1 MRFFLSCFFLVSF
14 LNVFSQDED
23 KPKIEPKI
31 KIDSLYRE
39 DQFYVAV
46 TYNLLVNNPE
56 GLKQDRFSAGV
67 SFGFLRDMPINKDR
81 TVAIGAG
88 LGLSYKN
95 YYQNLAII
103 NQEDGTHS
111 YGVNPYNEFVSN
123 KFTHYLVDLPIEFRW
138 RNSTYE
144 SHKFWRIYGGVKF
157 SYVFSDRSVLDAGE
171 DTYKIKNNPDVNNF
185 QYGVY
190 LSSGYNTWNV
200 YAYYGL
206 TPMFKSVKTVQGESI
221 DMRTMNIGLIFYIL

>member
-1 MRFFLSCFFLVSF
+1 M
-14 LNVFSQDED
+14 
-23 KPKIEPKI
+23 
-31 KIDSLYRE
+31 
-39 DQFYVAV
+39 
-46 TYNLLVNNPE
+46 
-56 GLKQDRFSAGV
+56 
-67 SFGFLRDMPINKDR
+67 
-81 TVAIGAG
+81 
-88 LGLSYKN
+88 
-95 YYQNLAII
+95 
-103 NQEDGTHS
+103 
-111 YGVNPYNEFVSN
+111 
-123 KFTHYLVDLPIEFRW
+123 VDLPIEFRW